1 MDELPYE
8 FHLEVCRRLWSDDH
22 DESVRLL
29 SKLSCAWESASKE
42 TRKNNAYLE
51 VYVTSKGEVEVYI
64 PYGLANNIDSWKKWE
79 ITQVEV
85 TQRED
90 LPKYPQ
96 RPNQQYVL
104 DKLLKN
110 SFHLV
115 SVYVFGISSA
125 LPSGVSRLL
134 LKIPRIA
141 IKCCKCSGEALQDTL
156 VAILQ
161 RQSLTSLLL
170 LMTIISTNFSN
181 LLLEL
186 LDLETLVEVTVDYRG
201 LMNHV
206 EVAQL
211 VTEFVRKGVQMNE
224 YSTTNADTYISRLT
238 SIEALQKYEY
248 VSYNRRGLF
257 PYVRFGK
264 DRSVLWYS

>member
-8 FHLEVCRRLWSDDH
+8 FHLEVCRRLWFNYRH
-22 DESVRLL
+22 RSVRLL

-42 TRKNNAYLE
+42 TRKEEANLE

-64 PYGLANNIDSWKKWE
+64 PYSVKRDIDPWKKWE
-79 ITQVEV
+79 INRIAV

-96 RPNQQYVL
+96 DLPKYPNQQYVL

-115 SVYVFGISSA
+115 SVHFLLISSA
-125 LPSGVSRLL
+125 LPPGVSRLL

-141 IKCCKCSGEALQDTL
+141 IQCCKCSGEALQDML

-161 RQSLTSLLL
+161 RQSLTSLVLSS
-170 LMTIISTNFSN
+170 TIISTNFSN

-186 LDLETLVEVTVDYRG
+186 LDLQTLVEVTVWYEG
-201 LMNHV
+201 FMNHV

-211 VTEFVRKGVQMNE
+211 VTKFVRKGVQMNE
-224 YSTTNADTYISRLT
+224 SSTTNADTYISRLT

-248 VSYNRRGLF
+248 VYYNRRGLF

-264 DRSVLWYS
+264 TP